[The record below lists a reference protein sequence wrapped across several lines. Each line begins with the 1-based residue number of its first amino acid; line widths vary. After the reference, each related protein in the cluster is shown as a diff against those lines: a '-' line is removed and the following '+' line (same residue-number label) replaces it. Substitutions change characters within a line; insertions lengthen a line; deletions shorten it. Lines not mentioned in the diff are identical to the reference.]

1 MYSRGVMIPAFL
13 GVESWYEG
21 FLCHLCCDLY
31 CDLSKATYFC
41 YLPLPRLGLSGR
53 LRSASSLGPHHDMR
67 SDKKRLVPDEGATSP
82 TQKPEALL

>member
-1 MYSRGVMIPAFL
+1 MPHVLLLIFVTCL
-13 GVESWYEG
+13 VT
-21 FLCHLCCDLY
+21 HLATSSCNLWCDLY